1 MDSPHRQ
8 VAKSGDTFG
17 DNQPIKHRSKDRPH
31 PATTILCVDDEPTL
45 LELYGTLLE
54 SKGYKVLSAPD
65 GPTGIALT
73 RKHAVDAVVLDFNLP
88 GMDGNQ
94 VAQVLRKEQPTLPV
108 VIWTGSP
115 DETPES
121 LKWFADVLLHKG
133 DGPLALL
140 LAIEKILKDSA
151 TRNKPSHRM
160 NHKAPVPTTGRM
172 GAS

>member
-1 MDSPHRQ
+1 MASPTERL
-8 VAKSGDTFG
+8 
-17 DNQPIKHRSKDRPH
+17 RSLRH
-31 PATTILCVDDEPTL
+31 TTILCVDDEPTV

-54 SKGYKVLSAPD
+54 SKGYKVLTAPD

-73 RKHAVDAVVLDFNLP
+73 RKHEIDAVVLDFNMP
-88 GMDGNQ
+88 GMDGNE
-94 VAQVLRKEQPTLPV
+94 VAQVLRKEQPNLPV
-108 VIWTGSP
+108 VIWTGCP

-151 TRNKPSHRM
+151 TRNKPSRRM
-160 NHKAPVPTTGRM
+160 NHKAPVPTTGRL

>member
-8 VAKSGDTFG
+8 VAKSGDTIR
-17 DNQPIKHRSKDRPH
+17 DNQPVKHRSRTSPILRRPFSVLMT
-31 PATTILCVDDEPTL
+31 PTI

-140 LAIEKILKDSA
+140 LTIEKILKDSA
-151 TRNKPSHRM
+151 TRNKPSRRI
-160 NHKAPVPTTGRM
+160 NHKSR
-172 GAS
+172 